1 MVEECCNNF
10 LLDKYKD
17 WFPFI
22 EDGSRIILFSDFIYN
37 VIEGDKKIQ
46 LRNYGQR
53 ILTPIQIQENE
64 SYSKILQ
71 ELRTQGHARKA
82 MVSMLGNLKDSN
94 YQL

>member
-46 LRNYGQR
+46 LRNYGQQ